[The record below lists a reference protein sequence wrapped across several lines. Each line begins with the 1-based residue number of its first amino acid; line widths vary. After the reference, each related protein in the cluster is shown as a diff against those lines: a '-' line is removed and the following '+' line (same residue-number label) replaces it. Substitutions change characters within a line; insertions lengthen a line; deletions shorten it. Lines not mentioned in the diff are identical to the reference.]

1 MRLSA
6 GIVLA
11 CLLAG
16 GTAVA
21 REHTSD
27 ARHHLKKANELAEQG
42 KCAAAV
48 REYTAAYQ
56 KLHDPIVLFNR
67 AECYRRLGESA

>member
-1 MRLSA
+1 MRLPA

-16 GTAVA
+16 GTSVA

-27 ARHHLKKANELAEQG
+27 ARHHLKKANELAEEG
-42 KCAAAV
+42 HCAAAA
-48 REYTAAYQ
+48 RA
-56 KLHDPIVLFNR
+56 R
-67 AECYRRLGESA
+67 AERGVGPHAFPTGAAVGAR